1 MHKISPKPGV
11 ADPEMEQ
18 LIAERVDTFWK
29 GIEGGANKRGQV
41 SLILSAF
48 KHTLKLLKCI
58 DNCYLLREA
67 TKEIMVPGLYGRRRR
82 SMGAVVRSILALFW
96 DVLFIY
102 CGRIVNA
109 EMRQPKSERGIS
121 SP

>member
-1 MHKISPKPGV
+1 
-11 ADPEMEQ
+11 MEQ

-41 SLILSAF
+41 SPILSAF
-48 KHTLKLLKCI
+48 KHTLKRLERT
-58 DNCYLLREA
+58 DYRYLLREA
-67 TKEIMVPGLYGRRRR
+67 TKEIVVPGLYGRRRC
-82 SMGAVVRSILALFW
+82 SMGAVVRSILVWFW
-96 DVLFIY
+96 DVLFTG

-109 EMRQPKSERGIS
+109 EMRQPKSERGMS